1 MSTHFFIFDAVKTN
15 WVYKFI
21 KYLKKVYFRND
32 KRVAAY
38 VVCVAIATVFW
49 FLNALSKT
57 YTVKIVAPVE
67 YTNLPN
73 NKTLAN
79 NLPENFEMTIR
90 SHGFTILRRKL
101 IFLLGPLSFNVN
113 EMTNNRMLE
122 TKKTSFAFPTRQ
134 FLTEMSYQLSN
145 DIEIV
150 SMSPDTL
157 FFRFDQMSQ
166 KQVNVKPQVIVN
178 LKKQFQISGKITT
191 EPNSVVVS
199 GPQSTLDTL
208 QFVYTKAKEFNA
220 VDQSIKVKAEISPIK
235 ELFFDRQSVELSI
248 PVEEYTEAQQ
258 SVLVMLTDAPANV
271 KVKLFPARVKISFLV
286 GLSRFSE
293 IHSEDFKLAVSYTD
307 IEGGLQRLRIKIVS
321 APTFLYDVKITPE
334 EIEYLIENE

>member
-15 WVYKFI
+15 WVYKFV

-38 VVCVAIATVFW
+38 LICVAIASVFW
-49 FLNALSKT
+49 FLNALSKI
-57 YTVKIVAPVE
+57 YTVEIVAPVE
-67 YTNLPN
+67 YVNLPN
-73 NKTLAN
+73 NKTLAS
-79 NLPENFEMTIR
+79 NLPEKFEMTIR

-101 IFLLGPLSFNVN
+101 IFLLGPFSFNVN

-122 TKKTSFAFPTRQ
+122 NKKTSFAFPTRQ
-134 FLTEMSYQLSN
+134 FLTELSYQLSN

-157 FFRFDQMSQ
+157 FFRFGQMTQ
-166 KQVNVKPQVIVN
+166 KRVPLKPVVNVN
-178 LKKQFQISGKITT
+178 LKKQFQISGEITT
-191 EPNSVVVS
+191 EPNTVVVS

-208 QFVYTKAKEFNA
+208 QFAYTVVKEFNA
-220 VDQSIKVKAEISPIK
+220 VNEAIRVKAEISPVK
-235 ELFFDRQSVELSI
+235 ELFYDPQSVQLVI

-258 SVLVMLTDAPANV
+258 SVPILLTDIPANI
-271 KVKLFPARVKISFLV
+271 KVKLFPARVKVSFLV
-286 GLSRFSE
+286 GLNRFSE
-293 IHSEDFKLAVSYTD
+293 IHPEDFKLAVSYSD
-307 IEGGLQRLRIKIVS
+307 ILQGTQRLRITTMS
-321 APTFLYDVKITPE
+321 APAYLYDVKITPE

>member
-1 MSTHFFIFDAVKTN
+1 LA
-15 WVYKFI
+15 

-38 VVCVAIATVFW
+38 FVCVAIASVFW

-57 YTVKIVAPVE
+57 YTVKIVTPVE
-67 YTNLPN
+67 YINLPN
-73 NKTLAN
+73 NKTLAS

-101 IFLLGPLSFNVN
+101 MFLLGPLSFNVN
-113 EMTNNRMLE
+113 EMTNNRMVE
-122 TKKTSFAFPTRQ
+122 NKKTSFAFPTRQ

-145 DIEIV
+145 
-150 SMSPDTL
+150 TL

-166 KQVNVKPQVIVN
+166 KLVEVKPLVKVN
-178 LKKQFQISGKITT
+178 LKKQFQISGKIST
-191 EPNSVVVS
+191 EPNTVVVS

-208 QFVYTKAKEFNA
+208 QFIYTKAKEFNV
-220 VDQSIKVKAEISPIK
+220 VDQSIQVKAEISPVK

-258 SVLVMLTDAPANV
+258 SVPVMLTDAPANM

-307 IEGGLQRLRIKIVS
+307 IEGGQQRLRIKIVS
-321 APTFLYDVKITPE
+321 APAFLYDVKITPE

>member
-15 WVYKFI
+15 WVYKFV

-38 VVCVAIATVFW
+38 VVCVAIASVFW

-67 YTNLPN
+67 YVNFPN
-73 NKTLAN
+73 NKTLAS
-79 NLPENFEMTIR
+79 NLPEKFEMTIR

-113 EMTNNRMLE
+113 EMTNNRMME
-122 TKKTSFAFPTRQ
+122 NKKTSFAFPSRQ

-145 DIEIV
+145 DIEIL
-150 SMSPDTL
+150 SMTPDTL

-166 KQVNVKPQVIVN
+166 KLVKVKPLVKVN
-178 LKKQFQISGKITT
+178 LKKQFQISGEITT
-191 EPNSVVVS
+191 TPNTVVVN

-208 QFVYTKAKEFNA
+208 QFLYTKAKEFNA
-220 VDQSIKVKAEISPIK
+220 VDQSIQVKAEIRPVK
-235 ELFFDRQSVELSI
+235 ELFSDPQSVELVV
-248 PVEEYTEAQQ
+248 PVEEYTEAQL
-258 SVLVMLTDAPANV
+258 SVPVILKDAPVNV
-271 KVKLFPARVKISFLV
+271 KVKLFPARVKVSFLI
-286 GLSRFSE
+286 GLSRFSD
-293 IHSEDFKLAVSYTD
+293 IHPEDFKLAVSHSD
-307 IEGGLQRLRIKIVS
+307 IEGGMQRLRIKMVS
-321 APTFLYDVKITPE
+321 APAFLYDVKITPE
-334 EIEYLIENE
+334 EIEYLIEN

>member
-1 MSTHFFIFDAVKTN
+1 LSTHFFIFDAVKTN
-15 WVYKFI
+15 WVYKFV

-38 VVCVAIATVFW
+38 FVCVVIASVFW

-67 YTNLPN
+67 YVNFPN

-79 NLPENFEMTIR
+79 NLPEKFEMTIR

-113 EMTNNRMLE
+113 EMTNNRMIE
-122 TKKTSFAFPTRQ
+122 NKKTSFAFPTRQ

-145 DIEIV
+145 DMEILN
-150 SMSPDTL
+150 MTPDTL

-166 KQVNVKPQVIVN
+166 KQVKVKPLVNVN
-178 LKKQFQISGKITT
+178 LKKQFQISEKITT
-191 EPNSVVVS
+191 SPNTVVVN

-220 VDQSIKVKAEISPIK
+220 VDQSIQVKAEISPIK
-235 ELFFDRQSVELSI
+235 ELFFDPQSVELSI
-248 PVEEYTEAQQ
+248 PVEEYTEAQL
-258 SVLVMLTDAPANV
+258 SVPVMLTDTPANV
-271 KVKLFPARVKISFLV
+271 KVKLFPARVKVSFLV
-286 GLSRFSE
+286 GLSRFSD
-293 IHSEDFKLAVSYTD
+293 IHPEDFKLAVSYSD
-307 IEGGLQRLRIKIVS
+307 IEGGQQRLRIKTLS
-321 APTFLYDVKITPE
+321 APAFLYDIKIAPE
-334 EIEYLIENE
+334 EIEYLIEN